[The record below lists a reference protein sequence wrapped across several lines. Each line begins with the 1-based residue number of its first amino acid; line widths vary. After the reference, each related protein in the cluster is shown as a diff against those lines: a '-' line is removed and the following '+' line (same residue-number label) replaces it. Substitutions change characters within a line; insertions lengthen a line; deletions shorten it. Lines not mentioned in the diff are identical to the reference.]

1 MDYLEDS
8 LKYFI
13 NLMKHYETFCEFY
26 SSEQIDDTKTYKM
39 RYSDISS
46 SIDKIVTSTL
56 LTKNKFTKQD
66 FETFEKIVAA

>member
-1 MDYLEDS
+1 
-8 LKYFI
+8 
-13 NLMKHYETFCEFY
+13 MKHYETFCEFY